1 MASQFWAVSAV
12 TILERFAARY
22 GRPSRQ
28 DMTEFFTS
36 ALIDDAM
43 AERISLALELWWD
56 DRPDESAHVLV
67 PRLEAAVR
75 NLAREIGLPIIRE
88 PYGGKPGGVRPL
100 GELLHQL
107 EGRFPTAGWHAYLL
121 HLLVDPL
128 GLNLRNVV
136 AHGVR
141 ARMERSDAALLLHAA
156 AFLRLLQVQR
166 GADGENRTGVVG
178 HGFLATW
185 QVSAYLSF
193 GVPRGRARD
202 DMDDDDIQA
211 LHILPRAEAAI
222 GLYA

>member
-1 MASQFWAVSAV
+1 
-12 TILERFAARY
+12 
-22 GRPSRQ
+22 
-28 DMTEFFTS
+28 MTEFFTS

-166 GADGENRTGVVG
+166 GG
-178 HGFLATW
+178 
-185 QVSAYLSF
+185 
-193 GVPRGRARD
+193 
-202 DMDDDDIQA
+202 
-211 LHILPRAEAAI
+211 
-222 GLYA
+222 